1 MSDVVDNKVLENDV
15 SGGTVLKNKVVKY
28 VFVTGGVVS
37 SIGKG
42 IASASL
48 GLLLESRGYK
58 IAMMKI
64 DPYINVDP
72 GTMNPFEHG
81 EVFVTDDGAETDL
94 DLGHYQRFTNAK
106 LTRKSNTT
114 TGAIYYSVIRKER
127 DGAYLGKTV
136 QVIPHITGE
145 IKDRIR
151 ALTADD
157 DVDIAIIEIGGT
169 VGDIESLPFLE
180 AIRQFRMEVGPE
192 NCCFVHVTLFP
203 YIEAANELKT
213 KPTQHSVRALRDIG
227 IQPNII
233 ICRTGEKSL
242 EPDQKEKVALF
253 CEVPTKGI
261 INAPDISPVYLI
273 PLNFKEQNLDLTV
286 LEILGLE
293 ARESD
298 LARWIEMVNRLK
310 SLKEE
315 VRIAAV
321 GKYTKHGDA
330 YKSINEA
337 FIHAGI
343 ANDCKVVF
351 EWIDS
356 NRFDLGGERPE
367 EALRGYHGI
376 LIGPGFGERGVEGKI
391 NVARYARENKVPYFG
406 ICFGMQIA
414 VIEFARNCL
423 GLKGAHS
430 TEIDKLTPY
439 PVISLLTEQKCIQQ
453 LGGTMR
459 LGAYSC
465 EIKDGTIAKEAYRA
479 DVVYERHRHR
489 YEFNNKFRESFEEAG
504 MIVSGVHRRKLFDGE
519 EEELVEIV
527 ELRRDLH
534 PWFCASQ
541 FHPEFK
547 STPLNPHPLFCSFI
561 RAALEHKR
569 KHGI

>member
-1 MSDVVDNKVLENDV
+1 MSEDISQKR
-15 SGGTVLKNKVVKY
+15 KIKY
-28 VFVTGGVVS
+28 IFVTGGVVS
-37 SIGKG
+37 SVGKG

-106 LTRKSNTT
+106 LTKKSNTT

-127 DGAYLGKTV
+127 EGAYSGKTV

-145 IKDRIR
+145 IKNRIR
-151 ALTADD
+151 ALTAEDE
-157 DVDIAIIEIGGT
+157 DVDIAIVEIGGT

-192 NCCFVHVTLFP
+192 NCCFIHVTHLP

-227 IQPNII
+227 IQPNVI
-233 ICRTGEKSL
+233 ICRTGDKSL
-242 EPDQKEKVALF
+242 EPEQIDKVALF
-253 CEVPTKGI
+253 CEVPRKGI

-273 PLNFKEQNLDLTV
+273 PLNFKEQNFDLTV
-286 LEILGLE
+286 LEILGLDP
-293 ARESD
+293 RESD
-298 LARWIEMVNRLK
+298 LTQWINMVNKLN
-310 SLKEE
+310 SLEEE

-343 ANDCKVVF
+343 ANNCKVSF

-356 NRFDLGGERPE
+356 KRFDPTCEEYENPE
-367 EALRGYHGI
+367 DVLAGYHGI
-376 LIGPGFGERGVEGKI
+376 LVGPGFGGRGVEGKI
-391 NVARYARENKVPYFG
+391 NVVRFARENKIPYFG

-414 VIEFARNCL
+414 VIEFARNFL
-423 GLKGAHS
+423 GMKGAHT
-430 TEIDKLTPY
+430 TEIDPATPY
-439 PVISLLTEQKCIQQ
+439 PVISLLTEQKGVQQ
-453 LGGTMR
+453 IGGTMR

-465 EIKDGTIAKEAYRA
+465 EIKPGTIAAEAYKEP
-479 DVVYERHRHR
+479 VVYERHRHR
-489 YEFNNKFRESFEEAG
+489 YEFNNKYRRMFEEAG
-504 MIVSGVHRRKLFDGE
+504 MIVSGVHHRKLLDGE
-519 EEELVEIV
+519 EEELVEII
-527 ELRRDLH
+527 ELKRDLH

-547 STPLNPHPLFCSFI
+547 STPLKPQPLFCAFI
-561 RAALEHKR
+561 RAALEYK
-569 KHGI
+569 KNHGP